1 MKVVLRAVRA
11 RRTQRRRT
19 RPSSED
25 GTGKAAADRRP
36 VRRSKRPPAP
46 FPGDDIN
53 VFELSDEARVYRL

>member
-11 RRTQRRRT
+11 RRTQRERT

-25 GTGKAAADRRP
+25 GPDHAANGRRP
-36 VRRSKRPPAP
+36 ARRPQGPPAQ